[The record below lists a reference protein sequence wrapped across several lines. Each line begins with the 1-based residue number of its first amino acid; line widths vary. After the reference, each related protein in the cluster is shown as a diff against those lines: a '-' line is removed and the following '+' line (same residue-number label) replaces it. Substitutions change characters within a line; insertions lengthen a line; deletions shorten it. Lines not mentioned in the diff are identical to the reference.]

1 DPCTA
6 AYGDVVRTAP
16 EAAAVEGPRAQAGK
30 ALLASELFE
39 AGERLPFA
47 HGQEVDE
54 EGLLGRA
61 FSASYAPKEP
71 AQVERFAEM
80 LREVFARF
88 QKEGKAVVRY
98 ETTVYLARR
107 KG

>member
-1 DPCTA
+1 
-6 AYGDVVRTAP
+6 VRTAP
-16 EAAAVEGPRAQAGK
+16 EAAEVEGPRARAGL
-30 ALLASELFE
+30 ALLESPLFE
-39 AGERLPFA
+39 AGERLRFG
-47 HGQEVDE
+47 HGQELDE

-61 FSASYAPKEP
+61 FSASYAPREP
-71 AQVERFAEM
+71 AVAERFAEQ

-88 QKEGKAVVRY
+88 ARQGRVTVRY